1 MENVYSVNVCPLYVT
16 LVPGRITAIIL
27 PNLTVPPVAEL
38 TLIDAE
44 ATGTSSGSICWLD
57 EAPETIVEVDG
68 IDVVVVAGVGVV
80 DVDDIYDVVDCIGV
94 EVCVVSRTAAT
105 MATMT
110 TTATAIAIV
119 LVFIRFSIAF
129 YVKTFFEIYY
139 NLLTNQHLVHGLIR
153 IPRD

>member
-1 MENVYSVNVCPLYVT
+1 M
-16 LVPGRITAIIL
+16 L
-27 PNLTVPPVAEL
+27 PSLTVPPVDEV

-57 EAPETIVEVDG
+57 EAPEAIVEVDG
-68 IDVVVVAGVGVV
+68 MDVVVVVAGIGVV
-80 DVDDIYDVVDCIGV
+80 DVDDIGDVVDCIGV

-119 LVFIRFSIAF
+119 LVFICFSIAF

-139 NLLTNQHLVHGLIR
+139 KLLTNQTYFTDKTNDK
-153 IPRD
+153 PRPQGRGRRSDVFHNN